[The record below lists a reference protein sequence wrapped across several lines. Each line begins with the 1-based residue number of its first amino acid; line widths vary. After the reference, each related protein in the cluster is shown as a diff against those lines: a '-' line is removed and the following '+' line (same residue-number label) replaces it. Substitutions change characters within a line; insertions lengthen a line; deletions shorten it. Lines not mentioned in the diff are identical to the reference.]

1 MQSFM
6 HSLTVWVRRLT
17 ARNPLVRATDLLE
30 ASALFLIGAVA
41 ILTIPIAGAIGT
53 ATYDHL
59 THTYAAE
66 RMSRHQ
72 IDATVA
78 SDSREMPEPYE
89 NPFITPI
96 TWTYNGDTHTD
107 EIRTGQLRAGDTV
120 TIVVDGTGKR
130 RAPVPTDADAAAQA
144 VMAALLMW
152 STVAGAAVGAGLL
165 LRMRLNHLRFS
176 AWDRELQDLADNGGR
191 ANNSTP

>member
-1 MQSFM
+1 MQSLM
-6 HSLTVWVRRLT
+6 DSLTVWVRRLT

-30 ASALFLIGAVA
+30 AAALVLISAVV
-41 ILTIPIAGAIGT
+41 ILTIPVAGAIGT
-53 ATYDHL
+53 ATYDRL
-59 THTYAAE
+59 THTFAAE
-66 RMSRHQ
+66 RVSRHQ
-72 IDATVA
+72 IDATVV

-96 TWTYNGDTHTD
+96 TWNYAGDNHTD
-107 EIRTGQLRAGDTV
+107 EIRTRQLHAGDTV
-120 TIVVDGTGKR
+120 AIWIDSTGKR
-130 RAPVPTDADAAAQA
+130 RAPVPSDADAATQA
-144 VMAALLMW
+144 VLAALLMW